1 MGVIWAFFICGKES
15 STYRGKNSLLAGCF
29 QKNFFLVYRGAP
41 VEQTKTPPRI
51 RRSIGPGA
59 VIAFKFLGLNTIADR
74 RVIISI
80 DKPILKG
87 WSHYDGQ
94 TI

>member
-1 MGVIWAFFICGKES
+1 MS
-15 STYRGKNSLLAGCF
+15 S
-29 QKNFFLVYRGAP
+29 
-41 VEQTKTPPRI
+41 
-51 RRSIGPGA
+51 

-87 WSHYDGQ
+87 WSDYDGQ